1 MVSHTALLRASG
13 QNDSRDYALD
23 GLMDGT
29 TATGVPGG
37 AALVAL
43 VDAAL
48 GGDEAVLVQ
57 ARGAVRASLGLAAL
71 IDATAVIG
79 AFNGITRI
87 ADATGIPLEP
97 AKAEQTADFFAALG
111 IGRFRAAKI

>member
-1 MVSHTALLRASG
+1 
-13 QNDSRDYALD
+13 
-23 GLMDGT
+23 MDGAS
-29 TATGVPGG
+29 ATGVPGSE
-37 AALVAL
+37 ALLSL

-48 GGDEAVLVQ
+48 RREAAALEM
-57 ARGAVRASLGLAAL
+57 ARMAVRQRLGEAAL

-79 AFNGITRI
+79 GFDGITRI

-111 IGRFRAAKI
+111 VGRFRAAKI